1 MISIYIKRE
10 FVVSKSIRFVAF
22 VKIGTLGEIDHKSYV
37 NDKCNMIKNDYMSVP
52 IITLPFL
59 NFFI

>member
-1 MISIYIKRE
+1 M
-10 FVVSKSIRFVAF
+10 VSKSIRFVAF

-52 IITLPFL
+52 IITFTIFE
-59 NFFI
+59 FFYLGRFESIFQ